1 MSNDP
6 RQALR
11 EGSMTSFQV
20 VVVII
25 CVVLN
30 MVDGFDVLAM
40 SFTAPLVAREWGVDP
55 ATLGVLLSAGLVGMG
70 TGAIFISPI
79 ADVMGRRTVVILS
92 TIIMSLGMF
101 ASAAT
106 SNVLEL
112 GLCRFVTGLG
122 IGGVLASGNTL
133 LAEYA
138 PTRWRD
144 FTISMMVIGYP
155 TGAIIGGSVFAYL
168 VSEYGW
174 RSAFLFGGAASTLM
188 LPFIILYLPES
199 LDFIL
204 TRRRENA
211 LAQVNDVLRR
221 LGRAPLATLPTIS
234 REEAATK
241 AVVGVIEP
249 RYLKGTVLMTLSY
262 FMLMFSFYFV
272 LSWTPKNLVDLGFTV
287 QQGIFALL
295 MINLGGIVGGLLCG
309 YGTRRLNA
317 RALTSWMLV
326 ALFFFIVGY
335 GTVQTGVV
343 PMMALAFLVGLG
355 LMGAMA
361 GLYIIVPHVYPP
373 SVRNTGTGLAIG
385 IGRIGAMVGPPLAGV
400 LIAAGW
406 ERVAYYSVLAL
417 PVLISALAVRY
428 VVYFNEQAAPA
439 DGAPVWDR
447 KQAGLRP
454 ID

>member
-20 VVVII
+20 VVVVI

-40 SFTAPLVAREWGVDP
+40 SFTAPLVAQEWGVEP
-55 ATLGVLLSAGLVGMG
+55 ATLGVLLAAGLVGMG
-70 TGAIFISPI
+70 TGAVFISPI

-92 TIIMSLGMF
+92 TVILSVGMF

-106 SNVLEL
+106 SNVAEL
-112 GLCRFVTGLG
+112 WICRFVTGLG
-122 IGGVLASGNTL
+122 VGGVLASGNTL
-133 LAEYA
+133 LAEYS

-155 TGAIIGGSVFAYL
+155 VGAIIGGSVFAYL

-174 RSAFLFGGAASTLM
+174 RSAFLFGGTASTLM

-204 TRRRENA
+204 ARRRGNA
-211 LAQVNDVLRR
+211 LTQLNAVLRR
-221 LGRAPLATLPTIS
+221 LGRAPLAALPSIS

-249 RYLKGTVLMTLSY
+249 RYFKGTVLMTLSY

-272 LSWTPKNLVDLGFTV
+272 LSWTPKNLVDLGFSV
-287 QQGIFALL
+287 EQGIFALL
-295 MINLGGIVGGLLCG
+295 MINLGGIAGGLLCG
-309 YGTRRLNA
+309 YFSRRLNA
-317 RALTSWMLV
+317 RSLTSWMLV

-335 GTVQTGVV
+335 GTIQTGVL
-343 PMMALAFLVGLG
+343 PMMMLAFLVGLG

-373 SVRNTGTGLAIG
+373 TVRNTGTGLAIG
-385 IGRIGAMVGPPLAGV
+385 IGRIGAMVGPPLAGL

-417 PVLISALAVRY
+417 PVLISALAVRH
-428 VVYFNEQAAPA
+428 VAYFNEQPESATVDAA
-439 DGAPVWDR
+439 WSR
-447 KQAGLRP
+447 KEAGLRP
-454 ID
+454 TD

>member
-20 VVVII
+20 VVVVI
-25 CVVLN
+25 CVALN

-40 SFTAPLVAREWGVDP
+40 SFTAPLVAREWGVEP

-79 ADVMGRRTVVILS
+79 ADVMGRRAVVILS

-106 SNVLEL
+106 SNVAEL
-112 GLCRFVTGLG
+112 WFCRFATGLG

-138 PTRWRD
+138 PSRWRD
-144 FTISMMVIGYP
+144 FAISTMVIGYP
-155 TGAIIGGSVFAYL
+155 AGAIVGGSVFAYL

-174 RSAFLFGGAASTLM
+174 RSAFLFGGMASTAL
-188 LPFIILYLPES
+188 LPFIFLYLPES

-204 TRRRENA
+204 TRRRGNA
-211 LAQVNDVLRR
+211 LEQVNAVLRR
-221 LGRAPLATLPTIS
+221 LGKTPLAALPSIP
-234 REEAATK
+234 REETATK
-241 AVVGVIEP
+241 AIIGVVEP
-249 RYLKGTVLMTLSY
+249 RYLKGTVLMALSY

-272 LSWTPKNLVDLGFTV
+272 LSWTPKNLVDLGFSV
-287 QQGIFALL
+287 EQGIFALL
-295 MINLGGIVGGLLCG
+295 LLNLGGVFGGLAFG
-309 YGTRRLNA
+309 YGTSRLNA
-317 RALTSWMLV
+317 RSLASYMLL
-326 ALFFFIVGY
+326 ALFFVIVGF
-335 GTVQTGVV
+335 GMVQSGLL
-343 PMMALAFLVGLG
+343 PMMAGAFLAGFF
-355 LMGAMA
+355 LMGSMA

-373 SVRNTGTGLAIG
+373 NVRNTGTGLAIG
-385 IGRIGAMVGPPLAGV
+385 FGRVGAMVGPPLAGL

-428 VVYFNEQAAPA
+428 VTYFDERAAPA
-439 DGAPVWDR
+439 HEAAWAS
-447 KQAGLRP
+447 KQPGLRP
-454 ID
+454 SD